1 LWWSSAWLVAE
12 MYCWTL
18 PYPFVRALVQSGQT
32 YSWSCALLYKFVC
45 QNGCTD
51 PCTLTSLLWN
61 HTNNQV
67 YMAFLSILFI

>member
-51 PCTLTSLLWN
+51 PCILTSLLWN